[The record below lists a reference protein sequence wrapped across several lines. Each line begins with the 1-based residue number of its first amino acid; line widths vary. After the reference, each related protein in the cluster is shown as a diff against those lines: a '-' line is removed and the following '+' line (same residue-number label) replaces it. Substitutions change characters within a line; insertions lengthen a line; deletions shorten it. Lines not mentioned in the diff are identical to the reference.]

1 VTGALARVA
10 VVGHVEWVEF
20 AIVDRLPAAGDIVAA
35 RGPTFFEPGGGGAVA
50 AVQLARL
57 AGDALFL
64 TSVGDD
70 AAGERAARELAERHG
85 VDVHATVQDVAQR
98 RAFTHLDAAG
108 ERTITQLG
116 ERHVPHGGDDL
127 PWDRVAACDAVY
139 FTGGDVAALQKARA
153 ARVLVATPRA
163 RDALLEGSV
172 QVDVLVASA
181 ADEGERVDAL
191 DPPPRVVVLTEG
203 AKGGRWEAA
212 PGAASGG
219 GDGGGWAAAPGASGR
234 WDPVAPPGDPVD
246 AYGCG
251 DTFAAALT
259 LALGRDLA
267 LDAAL
272 AFAAACGAHVL
283 TGRGP
288 YGSDLPPAPQPRETR
303 ATT

>member
-1 VTGALARVA
+1 VTDPAASARVA

-20 AIVDRLPAAGDIVAA
+20 AVVDRLPAAGDIVAA
-35 RGPTFFEPGGGGAVA
+35 TEPTFLEPGGGGAVA

-85 VDVHATVQDVAQR
+85 VDVHAAVHAVAQR
-98 RAFTHLDAAG
+98 RAFTHLAADG
-108 ERTITQLG
+108 ERTITVLG
-116 ERHVPHGGDDL
+116 ERHVPHGDDDL
-127 PWDRVAACDAVY
+127 PWDRLAACDAVY
-139 FTGGDVAALQKARA
+139 FTGGDAGALRRARA

-163 RDALLEGSV
+163 RDALLEAGV
-172 QVDVLVASA
+172 PVDVLVASA
-181 ADEGERVDAL
+181 TDEGERIERL
-191 DPPPRVVVLTEG
+191 DPPARLVVLTEG
-203 AKGGRWEAA
+203 AQGGRW
-212 PGAASGG
+212 
-219 GDGGGWAAAPGASGR
+219 AAADGTAGR
-234 WDPVAPPGDPVD
+234 WDPVAPPAPPVD

-259 LALGRDLA
+259 LAIGRDLT

-272 AFAAACGAHVL
+272 AFAARCGAHVL

-288 YGSDLPPAPQPRETR
+288 YGSDLP
-303 ATT
+303 

>member
-1 VTGALARVA
+1 VSGGPAAVA

-35 RGPTFFEPGGGGAVA
+35 TEPTFLEPGGGGAVA

-70 AAGERAARELAERHG
+70 TAGECAARELAERHG
-85 VDVHATVQDVAQR
+85 VDVHAAVHDVGQR
-98 RAFTHLDAAG
+98 RAFTHLAADG
-108 ERTITQLG
+108 ERTITVLG
-116 ERHVPHGGDDL
+116 GRHVPLGDDDL

-139 FTGGDVAALQKARA
+139 FTGGDVAALQRARA

-163 RDALLEGSV
+163 RDALVGGGVL
-172 QVDVLVASA
+172 VDVLVASA
-181 ADEGERVDAL
+181 TDEGERIEDL
-191 DPPPRVVVLTEG
+191 DPPPKLVVLTEG
-203 AKGGRWEAA
+203 AEGGRWEAA
-212 PGAASGG
+212 
-219 GDGGGWAAAPGASGR
+219 DGASGR
-234 WDPVAPPGDPVD
+234 WDPVAPPAEPVD

-259 LALGRDLA
+259 LALGRDLG

-272 AFAAACGAHVL
+272 AFAATCGAHVL

-288 YGSDLPPAPQPRETR
+288 YGSDLPPAP
-303 ATT
+303 